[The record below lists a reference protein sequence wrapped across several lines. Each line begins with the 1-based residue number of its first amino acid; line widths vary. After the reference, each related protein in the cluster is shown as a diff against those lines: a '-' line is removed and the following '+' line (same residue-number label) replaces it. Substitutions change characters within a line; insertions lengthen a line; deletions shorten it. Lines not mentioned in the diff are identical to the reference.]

1 MFSPGIVLTLAS
13 ALEQCL
19 NCNIRLRCSWQ
30 RPWNPMRKMLR
41 TGRLKF
47 EVYSQRQSINQYAPT
62 VVIRLIIHN
71 VQKMVIERAP
81 TSLETRM
88 MVIVFFLFSMVLFF
102 LFMLRGQNVMR
113 QGLCRPTFLQ
123 VWKIGTQRRQ
133 YIVRSQKRFFFF
145 SSPLSL
151 RYRLFP
157 QYGTYQD
164 TQSQESNY
172 DKISKELDRTRQR
185 ICRDVS
191 IAMRTKTFWFTFQRC
206 IETRNA
212 EWRESRWMTLSDA
225 EWHKMTS

>member
-1 MFSPGIVLTLAS
+1 
-13 ALEQCL
+13 
-19 NCNIRLRCSWQ
+19 
-30 RPWNPMRKMLR
+30 MLR

-71 VQKMVIERAP
+71 VQKMIIECAP
-81 TSLETRM
+81 TSVETRM
-88 MVIVFFLFSMVLFF
+88 IVIVFFLFSMVLFF

-123 VWKIGTQRRQ
+123 FRKSAPNKDNALFGP
-133 YIVRSQKRFFFF
+133 KNFFYVFCP
-145 SSPLSL
+145 SSLSL

-164 TQSQESNY
+164 TQSQQSNY

-191 IAMRTKTFWFTFQRC
+191 IAMRTKNVGLC
-206 IETRNA
+206 
-212 EWRESRWMTLSDA
+212 SRYVSRLRPNS
-225 EWHKMTS
+225 EK